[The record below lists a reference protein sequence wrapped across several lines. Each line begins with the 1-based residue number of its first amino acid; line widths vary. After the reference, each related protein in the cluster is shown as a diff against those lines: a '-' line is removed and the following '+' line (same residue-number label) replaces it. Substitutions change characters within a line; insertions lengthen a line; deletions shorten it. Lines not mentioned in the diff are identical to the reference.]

1 MQPALRICV
10 VGLVCATAISCAAR
24 GEEAPGSTPAA
35 PEAPSP
41 KMSAGTPGALFAG
54 PQPWNTDVSVLPR
67 SDRSDAILAALTGA
81 GGWGNANVLQ
91 VDFQMPVL
99 TADSAT
105 PRMRV
110 VGIGDY
116 CYGGPDCDEV
126 PAEMPVPD
134 GANIEGSSD
143 LTCDISGN
151 TDGQGDCHLLV
162 ADTDGRRLY
171 EVYQG
176 NRVGDQ
182 LTARGLFTWDLDK
195 GYSDTLRGAQCTSA
209 DAAGFPI
216 AALTPTADQV
226 AAGDVDHALRFILP
240 NDRMKAGVYVPPATH
255 AGGPENADADAP
267 PYGVNFRLRQDFDDA
282 GLNAGFNAGFNAAQ
296 RTIVAALKKYGMYL
310 SDGGEIG
317 LTFADDRT
325 SAATWAELG
334 IDSQSF
340 SSLSVDDFDVVDH
353 GSEVELTYDC
363 VRQP

>member
-1 MQPALRICV
+1 MPQALRICV
-10 VGLVCATAISCAAR
+10 VGLVCATAIGCAAR
-24 GEEAPGSTPAA
+24 GG
-35 PEAPSP
+35 EAPSP
-41 KMSAGTPGALFAG
+41 KTSAGAGATLFAG
-54 PQPWNTDVSVLPR
+54 PQPWTTDVSALPK
-67 SDRSDAILAALTGA
+67 SDRSDAILAALNDA
-81 GGWGNANVLQ
+81 GGWGNSNVLQ
-91 VDFQMPVL
+91 VDFQMPVF

-105 PRMRV
+105 PRMKI
-110 VGIGDY
+110 VGLDDY
-116 CYGGPDCDEV
+116 CHGGPDCDEV

-134 GANIEGSSD
+134 GANIEGSTD
-143 LTCDISGN
+143 LTCDVSGN

-182 LTARGLFTWDLDK
+182 LTAQGLFTWDLDK
-195 GYSDTLRGAQCTSA
+195 GYSDTMRGAQCTSA